1 MSKDFALSA
10 EVRSDY
16 GKGASRRLRKMNKFP
31 GIIYG
36 GGGNPTPITL
46 DHNEIINNLQ
56 SEAFFSQIL
65 TVKVDGSDE
74 KAIIKDIQRHPYR
87 QRILHMDFMR
97 VRMDEAISVRVPLHY
112 LNEETCHG
120 VKTEGGAI
128 NKIENDVGIS
138 CLPGDLPEYIEVDLI
153 DLKLGE
159 SLHLSDVKLPEGV
172 TSTDY
177 VEGDEDQNRAI
188 VSVFLPRAAAE
199 EEEDTGD
206 EESADDSET
215 PDDGGDDKGGDDK
228 GGDES

>member
-16 GKGASRRLRKMNKFP
+16 GKGASRRLRKTNKFP

-56 SEAFFSQIL
+56 NEAFFSHIL

-74 KAIIKDIQRHPYR
+74 KAIIKDIQRHPYK

-159 SLHLSDVKLPEGV
+159 SLHLSDVKLPDGV

-177 VEGDEDQNRAI
+177 VEGGDEDQNRAI
-188 VSVFLPRAAAE
+188 ASVFLPRAAAE
-199 EEEDTGD
+199 EEETTD
-206 EESADDSET
+206 EEGASDDSDKSEE
-215 PDDGGDDKGGDDK
+215 GDSDDK

>member
-16 GKGASRRLRKMNKFP
+16 GKGASRRLRKTDKFP

-56 SEAFFSQIL
+56 NEAFFSHIL

-74 KAIIKDIQRHPYR
+74 KAIIKDIQRHPYK

-159 SLHLSDVKLPEGV
+159 SLHLSDVKLPDGV

-177 VEGDEDQNRAI
+177 VEGGDEDQNRAI
-188 VSVFLPRAAAE
+188 ASVFLPRAAAE
-199 EEEDTGD
+199 EEETTD
-206 EESADDSET
+206 EEGASDDSDKSEE
-215 PDDGGDDKGGDDK
+215 GDSDDK

>member
-1 MSKDFALSA
+1 MMRVHVS
-10 EVRSDY
+10 
-16 GKGASRRLRKMNKFP
+16 P
-31 GIIYG
+31 
-36 GGGNPTPITL
+36 
-46 DHNEIINNLQ
+46 INNLQ
-56 SEAFFSQIL
+56 NEAFFSHIL

-74 KAIIKDIQRHPYR
+74 KAIIKDIQRHPYK

-112 LNEETCHG
+112 LNEESCPG

-153 DLKLGE
+153 ELKLGE
-159 SLHLSDVKLPEGV
+159 SLHLSDVNFPDGV

-177 VEGDEDQNRAI
+177 VEGDEDHDRAI

-199 EEEDTGD
+199 EEEETTGD
-206 EESADDSET
+206 EETGDEAEK
-215 PDDGGDDKGGDDK
+215 PEEGGSDDK

>member
-1 MSKDFALSA
+1 MSNDFTLSA

-16 GKGASRRLRKMNKFP
+16 GKGASRRLRKTNKFP

-56 SEAFFSQIL
+56 NEAFFSQIL
-65 TVKVDGSDE
+65 TVKIDGSDE
-74 KAIIKDIQRHPYR
+74 KAIIKDIQRHPYK

-128 NKIENDVGIS
+128 NKIENDVGVS

-177 VEGDEDQNRAI
+177 VEGDEDHDRAI

-199 EEEDTGD
+199 ED
-206 EESADDSET
+206 EGTTDDEGSTDDSET
-215 PDDGGDDKGGDDK
+215 PDEGGSDDK

>member
-16 GKGASRRLRKMNKFP
+16 GKGASRRLRKTNKFP

-56 SEAFFSQIL
+56 NEAFFSHIL

-74 KAIIKDIQRHPYR
+74 KAIIKDIQRHPYK

-112 LNEETCHG
+112 LNEESCPG

-159 SLHLSDVKLPEGV
+159 SLHLSDVNFPDGV

-177 VEGDEDQNRAI
+177 VEGDEDHDRAI
-188 VSVFLPRAAAE
+188 VSVFLPRAAVE
-199 EEEDTGD
+199 EEEETD
-206 EESADDSET
+206 EESTDGTET
-215 PDDGGDDKGGDDK
+215 PDEGGGSDDDDKGGE
-228 GGDES
+228 ES